1 MPSLKST
8 VLAAAIAGAATAAA
22 SPNIAIDRT
31 AIEPVAQTIAQKV
44 EPLIQHATNGEPWY
58 QSRVTIGNYVTMAS
72 ALIGPLIGRTFSPE
86 EQALMTALITGAGV
100 VFGAGLSLYGR
111 WVAKKPLGS

>member
-1 MPSLKST
+1 MTDLKSAIRK
-8 VLAAAIAGAATAAA
+8 VVVKGAVAAANNE
-22 SPNIAIDRT
+22 NIAI
-31 AIEPVAQTIAQKV
+31 AESAVGPVSDIITSRV
-44 EPLIQHATNGEPWY
+44 EPLIQHATNAEPWY